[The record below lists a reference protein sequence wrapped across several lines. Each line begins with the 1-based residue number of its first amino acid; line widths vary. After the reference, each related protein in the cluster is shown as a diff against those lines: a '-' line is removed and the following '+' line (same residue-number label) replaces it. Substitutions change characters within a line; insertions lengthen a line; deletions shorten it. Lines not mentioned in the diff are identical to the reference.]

1 MNKKIPRIL
10 KNKYVICTV
19 LFFVV
24 AFFVEDNNITTSL
37 ALKEKKEVMEN
48 EKLFLKEAIKQDSI
62 KIEIFKNNPAE
73 YEKYAREN
81 YYMKRTN
88 EDIIIINREK

>member
-1 MNKKIPRIL
+1 MNKKIRRIL

-19 LFFVV
+19 LFLIV
-24 AFFVEDNNITTSL
+24 AFFVDDNSIMTSFS
-37 ALKEKKEVMEN
+37 LKDKKEAMEN
-48 EKLFLKEAIKQDSI
+48 EKLFLEEAIKEDSI
-62 KIEIFKNNPAE
+62 KIQIFKNNPAE

>member
-37 ALKEKKEVMEN
+37 ALKEKKEVMS
-48 EKLFLKEAIKQDSI
+48 IKQG
-62 KIEIFKNNPAE
+62 AVGGM
-73 YEKYAREN
+73 RWQ
-81 YYMKRTN
+81 
-88 EDIIIINREK
+88 

>member
-1 MNKKIPRIL
+1 MTSFSL
-10 KNKYVICTV
+10 K
-19 LFFVV
+19 
-24 AFFVEDNNITTSL
+24 D
-37 ALKEKKEVMEN
+37 KKEAMEN
-48 EKLFLKEAIKQDSI
+48 EKLFLEEAIKEDSI
-62 KIEIFKNNPAE
+62 KIQIFKNNPAE